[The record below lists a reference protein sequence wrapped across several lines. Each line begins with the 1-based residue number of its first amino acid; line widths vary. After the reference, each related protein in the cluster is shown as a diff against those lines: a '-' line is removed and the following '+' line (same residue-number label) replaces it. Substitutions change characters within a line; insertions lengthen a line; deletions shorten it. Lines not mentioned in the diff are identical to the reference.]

1 MGMVKG
7 CLCMYVKALK
17 ISCGDGQTRLAAD
30 GVLIVFGD
38 STMVVVHVLGY
49 ALQLQRLAWRYV
61 ALEIV
66 VLLSMTI
73 IVYH

>member
-1 MGMVKG
+1 
-7 CLCMYVKALK
+7 MYVKALK